1 MKVLVTGAFGN
12 IGTSTVEA
20 LLKQGHTV
28 RCFDVK
34 TRANQKV
41 ARKFRGQ
48 IEVVW
53 GDLRRPQD
61 VTAAVRDQDVVA
73 HLAFIIPK
81 MSVTGVESEKHP
93 ELARAVNVGGTRNLL
108 DAMEAQPKPPRL
120 IFTSSFHI
128 YGRTEDQPPP
138 RTAFDPVRPIEHY
151 ARHKVECEEMV
162 RASGLEWTIL
172 RLAATLPLAIR
183 LDPGMFD
190 VPLDNRMEFVHT
202 RDVGLAVANAVN
214 SEEVWGKVLL
224 IGGGP
229 KCQFHYRDIVQR
241 ILEAMGV
248 GMLPAEAFNTVPF
261 PTDWLDTSESQKL
274 LHYQQHDFDDYVREM
289 LGLIGYRRY
298 LIRLFRPLVRAW
310 LLRQS
315 PYLHRPGSMFPYW
328 LIFWGDKAQ
337 TSSPN
342 EFRS

>member
-1 MKVLVTGAFGN
+1 MNMKVLVTGAFGN

-214 SEEVWGKVLL
+214 SEEV
-224 IGGGP
+224 
-229 KCQFHYRDIVQR
+229 YR
-241 ILEAMGV
+241 
-248 GMLPAEAFNTVPF
+248 
-261 PTDWLDTSESQKL
+261 
-274 LHYQQHDFDDYVREM
+274 
-289 LGLIGYRRY
+289 
-298 LIRLFRPLVRAW
+298 
-310 LLRQS
+310 
-315 PYLHRPGSMFPYW
+315 
-328 LIFWGDKAQ
+328 
-337 TSSPN
+337 
-342 EFRS
+342 